1 MSTERAD
8 TSPSPGSRPG
18 SPRTLSFG
26 AIASGISRLLKASAN
41 NSGTRASRGSSPEV
55 MEEEKSFETPPLEP
69 ILLCGYQDTTRS
81 RLLKPEV
88 AEQLRKYLP
97 LRLQLRDRW
106 HLVYSLEQHGASLT
120 TLYDRN
126 QPPSGK
132 RPGYVI
138 VIKDRDHN
146 IFGAYTNEHFRPS
159 DLKRFFGNGDCFLW
173 KVNDTPAGSKSET
186 EAGQQQQEPRVQ
198 VYLYTGKNDFVIFC
212 TPHFLSM
219 GGGDGHYG
227 LWVDGNL
234 ETGVSN
240 KSLTFGNEPLS
251 DSGTKF
257 NIIGLEVWRI

>member
-1 MSTERAD
+1 
-8 TSPSPGSRPG
+8 
-18 SPRTLSFG
+18 
-26 AIASGISRLLKASAN
+26 
-41 NSGTRASRGSSPEV
+41 V
-55 MEEEKSFETPPLEP
+55 VEEEKTFETPPLEP
-69 ILLCGYQDTTRS
+69 ILLNGYQVTTRS

-88 AEQLRKYLP
+88 AEQLRNFLP

-106 HLVYSLEQHGASLT
+106 QLVYSLEQHGASLT

-126 QPPSGK
+126 KPPSGK

-146 IFGAYTNEHFRPS
+146 IFGAYSNEHFRPS

-173 KVNDTPAGSKSET
+173 KVRDAAAGSKSET
-186 EAGQQQQEPRVQ
+186 GAGQQQQEPRVQ
-198 VYLYTGKNDFVIFC
+198 VFPYTGENDFVIFC
-212 TPHFLSM
+212 TPQFLSM

-234 ETGVSN
+234 ETGVSS

-257 NIIGLEVWRI
+257 TIIGLEVWRI